1 MGRYYSGDIE
11 GKFWFGVQSSDDG
24 EFFGAKPHE
33 PNYINYSVEEI
44 EPVEEGIK
52 ECHEALGENLMRL
65 DDFFNSLEHGYN
77 EEMILDWYEKK
88 YNEKITES
96 DVNEMLEWYARLRLG
111 EKIYD
116 CMKQNGECHF
126 EAEL

>member
-24 EFFGAKPHE
+24 EFFGAKDRE
-33 PNYINYSVEEI
+33 PNFVNYYVEEI

-65 DDFFNSLEHGYN
+65 DEFFNSCENGYN
-77 EEMILDWYEKK
+77 DEMIVDWYKQK
-88 YNEKITES
+88 YDQKITES
-96 DVNEMLEWYARLRLG
+96 DVMDMLEWYARLRLG

-116 CMKQNGECHF
+116 CMKEKGYCEF

>member
-1 MGRYYSGDIE
+1 MGRYYNGDIE

-24 EFFGAKPHE
+24 EFFGAIPHE

-44 EPVEEGIK
+44 EPVEEGIQ
-52 ECHEALGENLMRL
+52 ECHNALGDNLMRF

-77 EEMILDWYEKK
+77 EEMIMAWYKDK
-88 YNEKITES
+88 YNKTITEG
-96 DVNEMLEWYARLRLG
+96 DIRNMLEWYARLRLG

-116 CMKQNGECHF
+116 CMKEHGECHF

>member
-24 EFFGAKPHE
+24 EFFGAKDRE
-33 PNYINYSVEEI
+33 PNFVNYYVEEI

-65 DDFFNSLEHGYN
+65 DEFFNSCENGYN
-77 EEMILDWYEKK
+77 DEMIVDWYKQK
-88 YNEKITES
+88 YDQKITES
-96 DVNEMLEWYARLRLG
+96 DVMGMLEWYARLRLG

-116 CMKQNGECHF
+116 CMKEKGYCEF